1 MQLEVLM
8 LEELE
13 DGSAILEVEM
23 DKEMKEFLI
32 QEGLMGILMA
42 EAEKVI
48 NEST

>member
-1 MQLEVLM
+1 MKLEVLV

-13 DGSAILEVEM
+13 DGSAILEVEV

-32 QEGLMGILMA
+32 QEGLMRILLA